1 MKKKRLIALS
11 VILIILMLAACSNTT
26 QNAVSEEN
34 VEMSSG
40 EILASS
46 LDYLLSGEVTLN
58 QDEEQNDEE
67 DLKDKED
74 TDGTDHVTDG
84 EEDADN
90 SAAQEDTDKI
100 EVTIYYGNGASQ
112 ELNTEIIRMDELSA
126 ENLVDALIRHN
137 IISLGTKVNSFE
149 EQDIDGVKTLSL
161 DLSKTFREYLRTMTK
176 EGESVILS
184 SVAAT
189 FLEAYDAEGIV
200 ITIDG
205 DTLETGHAV
214 YEEPI
219 RYAPEQSLVPENG
232 SDDTI
237 E

>member
-1 MKKKRLIALS
+1 MKKKKFKALS
-11 VILIILMLAACSNTT
+11 VMLIVLMLAACSNTT

-34 VEMSSG
+34 IEMSSE

-67 DLKDKED
+67 DPKDMEGTENED
-74 TDGTDHVTDG
+74 DVTDG
-84 EEDADN
+84 EEDA
-90 SAAQEDTDKI
+90 DKI

-112 ELNTEIIRMDELSA
+112 ELNTEFVKMDDLSA
-126 ENLVDALIRHN
+126 EHLVDALARHN

-149 EQDIDGVKTLSL
+149 EQDVDGVKILSL

-176 EGESVILS
+176 EGENVIIS
-184 SVAAT
+184 SLAAT
-189 FLEAYDAEGIV
+189 FLEAYGADGIL

-205 DTLETGHAV
+205 EVLKTDHAV

-219 RYAPEQSLVPENG
+219 RYAPEQSLAPEN
-232 SDDTI
+232 